1 VLDRLVE
8 RFGWL
13 RTPVAVHR
21 RVGDVGGGPLAS
33 SIALAGFLS
42 LFPLLL
48 VGVAVLGFVSA
59 GDTDFAA
66 NAVDELGVTGRAADQ
81 VLDVLHNAED
91 SRRAASA
98 LGLAGLTWAGLA
110 VVGTLEQALDAT
122 WQVKGRPGWKAKLID
137 LGWLVGAGLLF
148 LGSLSLGPLA
158 TALPGPAVVPT
169 VALGLVLDTVLFLW
183 MFRALTAVAVPWS
196 DHLPGAIAGAV
207 GLEVLKVLGGIYV
220 PRAVASSSALYGS
233 LGSVFAI
240 LAWLAL
246 SARLVVYASALNVV
260 RHEQRHG
267 TTTVEI
273 RVPNIEG
280 EEPVRVNRGGAVTDV
295 EPSVTPDEPTAPA
308 PEREAVASSPETA
321 PDGPAAAT
329 PGPAPAGPAPA
340 PHPDE
345 PTAPTPGPAPAG
357 QVREPGADGPT
368 ARTPEPGPAEASP
381 ADRGAGTGR
390 E

>member
-48 VGVAVLGFVSA
+48 VGVAALGFLSA

-66 NAVDELGVTGRAADQ
+66 NAVDELGLTGRAADQ

-98 LGLAGLTWAGLA
+98 LGLAGLLWAGLA

-169 VALGLVLDTVLFLW
+169 VALGLVLDTALFLW
-183 MFRALTAVAVPWS
+183 MFRALTAIAVPWS

-240 LAWLAL
+240 VAWLAL

-295 EPSVTPDEPTAPA
+295 EPS
-308 PEREAVASSPETA
+308 
-321 PDGPAAAT
+321 
-329 PGPAPAGPAPA
+329 
-340 PHPDE
+340 
-345 PTAPTPGPAPAG
+345 TAPTAASPEPDPDAPA
-357 QVREPGADGPT
+357 APT
-368 ARTPEPGPAEASP
+368 PDRDPAALTPEPDPGGRAAPTPDRDPAALTPEPDPDAPAAPTAGAGPVEASP
-381 ADRGAGTGR
+381 SDPAAGAGR
-390 E
+390 A